1 MLTAMSE
8 ATPDIET
15 QPVATIAT
23 GTGLSVREKV
33 LRLEQELLKGD
44 PIDLPVNHHFAQG
57 LYAREL
63 FIPAGTVLTGKIHRF
78 EQINIISKGEIS
90 VLTEEGIVRI
100 KAPYTLVSPPG
111 TKRVGFAHEDTVW
124 TTIHP
129 NPDDETDLEA
139 LEMRL
144 IAPSFEALEM
154 AEEALKLK
162 EN

>member
-1 MLTAMSE
+1 MSE
-8 ATPDIET
+8 TTPET
-15 QPVATIAT
+15 VDHPVAIIGA
-23 GTGLSVREKV
+23 GPTGLSMRDKV
-33 LRLEQELLKGD
+33 LRLEQELLKGE
-44 PIDLPVNHHFAQG
+44 PIELPVNHHFAKG

-78 EQINIISKGEIS
+78 EQINIISQGEIS

-111 TKRVGFAHEDTVW
+111 TKRVGYAHEDTVW

-154 AEEALKLK
+154 AGEALKLK